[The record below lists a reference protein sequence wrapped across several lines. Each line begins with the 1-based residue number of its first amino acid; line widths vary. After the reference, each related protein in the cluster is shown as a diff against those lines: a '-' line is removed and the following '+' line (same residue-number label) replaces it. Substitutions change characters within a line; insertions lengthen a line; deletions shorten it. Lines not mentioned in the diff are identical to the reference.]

1 MLIYRATSE
10 RKIKEDKIGLLSVGK
25 NLPPNAIPPLGIYA
39 QKNMV
44 QKDSCT
50 PIPTAALF
58 TKAKTWK
65 QPKCP
70 PRDDE

>member
-1 MLIYRATSE
+1 LLIYRATCE
-10 RKIKEDKIGLLSVGK
+10 RKIKEDKIGLLLVVK
-25 NLPPNAIPPLGIYA
+25 NLPPNAIPLLGIHT
-39 QKNMV
+39 QKNTV

-50 PIPTAALF
+50 PIATAALF

-70 PRDDE
+70 PTDE